1 MLTVALALSFGL
13 AAQTVTAQTAPAPVA
28 TPASAMSNSNAAAPA
43 SALDR
48 VIQSKVLR
56 VCTTGDYKPFSFL
69 NPDTKTYEGID
80 IDMAA
85 SLATSLGAAP
95 QFVASKWSTLLDDLG
110 AGKCDIVMGGV
121 SINLT
126 RQARAFFSS
135 PEITAGKAA
144 IARCADKARFASL
157 DAIDQPGVRVIV
169 NPGGTNEAFAK
180 ANIRRATIVA
190 FPTNVGIF
198 DEIAAG
204 RADVMMT
211 DSVETLLQQKLNPK
225 LCAVNPDAPFT
236 YAELG
241 YMLPRGDSV
250 FKAYVD
256 QWLHLAQKTGEY
268 GRAFDKFLK

>member
-1 MLTVALALSFGL
+1 MSLKSQVWLLLLSSLSLAS
-13 AAQTVTAQTAPAPVA
+13 AQNA
-28 TPASAMSNSNAAAPA
+28 TPAPA
-43 SALDR
+43 STLDR
-48 VIQSKVLR
+48 VISSKVLR

-69 NPDTKTYEGID
+69 NPDTQAFEGID
-80 IDMAA
+80 IDLAG
-85 SLATSLGAAP
+85 SLASSLGAKAE
-95 QFVASKWSTLLDDLG
+95 FVPSKWATLLDDLG

-126 RQARAFFSS
+126 RQARAFFSI
-135 PEITAGKAA
+135 PALTAGKAA
-144 IARCADKARFASL
+144 IARCEDKSKYTSL
-157 DAIDQPGVRVIV
+157 AAIDQPGVRVIV
-169 NPGGTNEAFAK
+169 NPGGTNESFAK
-180 ANIRRATIVA
+180 ANIKQATIVP

-225 LCAVNPDAPFT
+225 LCAVNADAPFT

-241 YMLPRGDSV
+241 YMLPRGDTV

-256 QWLHLAQKTGEY
+256 QWLHLTQKSGDFQKEM
-268 GRAFDKFLK
+268 DKFLK